1 MDGAGAPRHARDV
14 RPLEQNLE
22 AMIRAARKLTVILLF
37 VFGLAAQASEAPA
50 TPTYRDFDVP
60 PHNYRARTPKDR
72 FSTMMQTLE
81 SDPRLDRS
89 SEKGFLTSFL
99 KVLGVPASS
108 QMLVFS
114 TTSLQLRFIS
124 PANPRAIYFTDDLYV
139 GYIPGARIEVLSLD
153 PELGAIFYIFDIPR
167 EKGAIRFERSDRC
180 MNCHV
185 SDDTGHVPGLVIK
198 SVVPGPGGGSLDA
211 FRGGQSGH
219 GVPFSDRF
227 GGWHITGKHGITNHW
242 GNLTGRYV
250 AGDIK
255 TFPNPPGEHFQWT
268 KYPVQTSDILAH
280 LLHEHQAGFV
290 NRVVEAGYR
299 ARTALF
305 ISDGKLTS
313 SQSAELDAQARI
325 IVRYLLFADEVPL
338 SAGGIEPDATFKADF
353 LRERRA
359 TAKGLSLKD
368 LDLSTRLFK
377 HRCSYMIYSPVF
389 EGLPEVMKTR
399 IYTRLRQVLKHGNSD
414 REFAFLPSAEK
425 KAIHGILKATLPDL
439 PPSW

>member
-1 MDGAGAPRHARDV
+1 MSARF
-14 RPLEQNLE
+14 R
-22 AMIRAARKLTVILLF
+22 ILLTLPAA
-37 VFGLAAQASEAPA
+37 LACLGAAETNAP
-50 TPTYRDFDVP
+50 PTYRDIDGP
-60 PHNYRARTPKDR
+60 PHHYRTRTPRDR
-72 FSTMMQTLE
+72 FTRAMDTIEQ
-81 SDPRLDRS
+81 DPRLDRS
-89 SEKGFLTSFL
+89 SEKAFLVSFL
-99 KVLGVPASS
+99 KILGVPSSS

-124 PANPRAIYFTDDLYV
+124 PSNPRAIYFTEDIYV
-139 GYIPGARIEVLSLD
+139 GYIPGGRIEVVALD

-167 EKGAIRFERSDRC
+167 EKGAIRFERSERC

-185 SDDTGHVPGLVIK
+185 SEDTGHVPGLVTK

-219 GVPFSDRF
+219 GIPFSDRF
-227 GGWHITGKHGITNHW
+227 GGWHVTGKHGITNHW

-255 TFPNPPGEHFQWT
+255 TFPNPPGERFQWT
-268 KYPVQTSDILAH
+268 KYPVETSDILAH
-280 LLHEHQAGFV
+280 LLHEHQSGFV

-299 ARTALF
+299 ARAALF
-305 ISDGKLTS
+305 IGDGKLTS
-313 SQSAELDAQARI
+313 SQSAELDAQARVL
-325 IVRYLLFADEVPL
+325 VRYLLFADEVPL
-338 SAGGIEPDATFKADF
+338 PAGGIEPDRTFRADF

-359 TAKGLSLKD
+359 TAEGLSLKD

-399 IYTRLRQVLKHGNSD
+399 IHSRLREALRDGNT
-414 REFAFLPSAEK
+414 EFGFLPAAEK
-425 KAIHGILKATLPDL
+425 KAIRGILKATLKGL